1 MAYTIRQYTTKAGK
15 RYEVRY
21 RKPDGSSTGRRGFKR
36 KMDADAWGAA
46 NVTTAKS
53 VGAYIDP
60 QAGRRLVEDFW
71 EPWLAAKK
79 TKAKPSYI
87 KSLEDAWRVHVE
99 PQWGMREMQSITRD
113 EVQRWVTDLAG
124 RRSASVTIRAEN
136 LLRSLMERAKADRC
150 IHDNPCDGI
159 ELPRKQ
165 VRKHVYLSAD
175 ELSRVA
181 MQCGWREPIVLT
193 LGLCG
198 MRWGE
203 LVALRV
209 EDVDLQRCR
218 LHIYRSITRLSSR
231 MVETDPKTHDGRSVM
246 FPLVLRPLLARQ
258 CEGRRPSD
266 FLFTAPGE
274 PLDEPMGNGW
284 NPTRSD
290 GWFAV
295 ALRRAGVD
303 RGHMTIHDLRH
314 TAASLMVQSGANV
327 KTVQRQLGHKS
338 AAMTLDVYADLFDDD
353 LDELSERMG
362 GLLFSQNVGKMWAKA
377 TQGIDGTVETV
388 GG

>member
-1 MAYTIRQYTTKAGK
+1 M
-15 RYEVRY
+15 
-21 RKPDGSSTGRRGFKR
+21 
-36 KMDADAWGAA
+36 
-46 NVTTAKS
+46 
-53 VGAYIDP
+53 
-60 QAGRRLVEDFW
+60 
-71 EPWLAAKK
+71 
-79 TKAKPSYI
+79 
-87 KSLEDAWRVHVE
+87 
-99 PQWGMREMQSITRD
+99 QW
-113 EVQRWVTDLAG
+113 
-124 RRSASVTIRAEN
+124 
-136 LLRSLMERAKADRC
+136 
-150 IHDNPCDGI
+150 
-159 ELPRKQ
+159 
-165 VRKHVYLSAD
+165 
-175 ELSRVA
+175 
-181 MQCGWREPIVLT
+181 
-193 LGLCG
+193 
-198 MRWGE
+198 
-203 LVALRV
+203 
-209 EDVDLQRCR
+209 
-218 LHIYRSITRLSSR
+218 LHIWRSITRLSSE

-295 ALRRAGVD
+295 ALRRAGVE

-362 GLLFSQNVGKMWAKA
+362 GLLFSAECGQNVGKRDARCRWNR
-377 TQGIDGTVETV
+377 
-388 GG
+388 

>member
-1 MAYTIRQYTTKAGK
+1 M
-15 RYEVRY
+15 
-21 RKPDGSSTGRRGFKR
+21 
-36 KMDADAWGAA
+36 
-46 NVTTAKS
+46 
-53 VGAYIDP
+53 
-60 QAGRRLVEDFW
+60 
-71 EPWLAAKK
+71 
-79 TKAKPSYI
+79 
-87 KSLEDAWRVHVE
+87 
-99 PQWGMREMQSITRD
+99 
-113 EVQRWVTDLAG
+113 QRWVTDLAG

-231 MVETDPKTHDGRSVM
+231 LVETDPKTHDGRSVM

-362 GLLFSQNVGKMWAKA
+362 GLLFSRNVGKMWANV
-377 TQGIDGTVETV
+377 TQGVDGTVETV
-388 GG
+388 GV

>member
-1 MAYTIRQYTTKAGK
+1 MAYTIRQYATKAGK

-21 RKPDGSSTGRRGFKR
+21 RKPDGTTTGKRGFRR

-71 EPWLAAKK
+71 EPWIAAKK

-99 PQWGMREMQSITRD
+99 PQWGMREVQSIARG
-113 EVQRWVTDLAG
+113 EVQGWVTDLAG
-124 RRSASVTIRAEN
+124 RRSAS
-136 LLRSLMERAKADRC
+136 
-150 IHDNPCDGI
+150 
-159 ELPRKQ
+159 
-165 VRKHVYLSAD
+165 
-175 ELSRVA
+175 
-181 MQCGWREPIVLT
+181 
-193 LGLCG
+193 
-198 MRWGE
+198 
-203 LVALRV
+203 VALRV

-231 MVETDPKTHDGRSVM
+231 LVETDPKTHDGRSVM

-295 ALRRAGVD
+295 ALRRAGVE

-362 GLLFSQNVGKMWAKA
+362 GLLFSRNVGKMWANV
-377 TQGIDGTVETV
+377 TQGVDGTVETV
-388 GG
+388 GV

>member
-1 MAYTIRQYTTKAGK
+1 MAYTIRQYATKAGK

-21 RKPDGSSTGRRGFKR
+21 RKPDGTDTGKRGFKR

-181 MQCGWREPIVLT
+181 MQC
-193 LGLCG
+193 
-198 MRWGE
+198 
-203 LVALRV
+203 
-209 EDVDLQRCR
+209 
-218 LHIYRSITRLSSR
+218 
-231 MVETDPKTHDGRSVM
+231 
-246 FPLVLRPLLARQ
+246 
-258 CEGRRPSD
+258 EGREPSD

-284 NPTRSD
+284 NPTRHD

-295 ALRRAGVD
+295 ALRRAGVE

-353 LDELSERMG
+353 LDDLSERMG
-362 GLLFSQNVGKMWAKA
+362 GLLFSKNVGKMWAKA
-377 TQGIDGTVETV
+377 SQGIDGTVETASV
-388 GG
+388 